1 MEGSRSSR
9 NIPFFQQCGFPQF
22 LFMRLL
28 GVYFLL
34 SDITIFYSY
43 ARGISPFKKWTEFI
57 GLFALPA
64 LIGIYA
70 LLFAGASL
78 LFYLV
83 PRKFRTFTECF
94 DPVLLITSVLVF
106 SCTLVFRSDDFS
118 LSVFVGLFAL
128 ILVIYGASRIHPETL
143 NRQKSGVFT
152 AVPLGV
158 LAAFILGF
166 VCVTAVAIHRC
177 FDTSTFDLGIFTQMF
192 HSMKRNLSAVT
203 TCERGYLLSHLR
215 VHSSFILYLLM
226 PVYAIFPS
234 AETLIFS
241 QAVLVTS
248 GVIPLYLIAKKR
260 GFAGTSLFCACAVY
274 LFSLGLLLPS
284 YFHFH
289 ENAFLPPL
297 LMWLFFTV
305 EYKKNILFYVM
316 SFLLLMV
323 KEDAALFLI
332 CICLYLA
339 FEEKGK
345 DRIRVLITGGV
356 ALLYFILITAFL
368 SGTGDSEAIAA
379 MRMNTLMTSEDQGVF
394 EILKN
399 ILIHPGRLLT
409 VFSHRAESLLILLQM
424 FFPLLFTPFLTRK
437 THRFFLMVP
446 FLLFNLV
453 FGASYIYASQ
463 ITFHYAYGPAALLIY
478 MAVVNISELEKDRK
492 HILILACAVV
502 SVISAFAMVSGNI
515 RNCEKYEKNKDRYH
529 RIENCLEKLP
539 EDAAVS
545 CDTHFLPHIA
555 DRKELYAIDSAK
567 FGYQGEHVVKLNGV
581 EQTEFVVLNL
591 MDGPQVQARDM
602 LVQSGYEVFAEEEGE
617 IVILRIGAL
626 T

>member
-9 NIPFFQQCGFPQF
+9 NISFLKQCGFPQF

-43 ARGISPFKKWTEFI
+43 ARGISPLKKWTEFI
-57 GLFALPA
+57 GCFPLPA
-64 LIGIYA
+64 MIALYV
-70 LLFAGASL
+70 LLFAGVSL
-78 LFYLV
+78 LFYLM
-83 PRKFRTFTECF
+83 PKKFRTFTECF
-94 DPVLLITSVLVF
+94 DPVLLIASVLVF

-118 LSVFVGLFAL
+118 LSVFIGLFSL
-128 ILVIYGASRIHPETL
+128 ILVIYGSSRIHPETL
-143 NRQKSGVFT
+143 NRERSGVYT
-152 AVPLGV
+152 AVPVAV
-158 LAAFILGF
+158 LAACVLGF

-192 HSMKRNLSAVT
+192 HSMKKNLSAVT
-203 TCERGYLLSHLR
+203 TCERGYFLSHFR

-226 PVYAIFPS
+226 PVYALFPS
-234 AETLIFS
+234 AETLIVS
-241 QAVLVTS
+241 QAALVTS

-260 GFAGTSLFCACAVY
+260 GFAGVSLLSACMVY
-274 LFSLGLLLPS
+274 LFSLGLLSPS

-289 ENAFLPPL
+289 ENAFLPAI
-297 LMWLFFTV
+297 LMWLLFAV
-305 EYKKNILFYVM
+305 EYKKIILFYVM

-323 KEDAALFLI
+323 KEDAAVFLI

-345 DRIRVLITGGV
+345 DRRRALITGGA
-356 ALLYFILITAFL
+356 ALLYFLLITSFL

-379 MRMNTLMTSEDQGVF
+379 MRMNTLMTSEDQGVLQ
-394 EILKN
+394 ILKN
-399 ILIHPGRLLT
+399 VLIHPGRLLT
-409 VFSHRAESLLILLQM
+409 VFSRREESLLILLEM
-424 FFPLLFTPFLTRK
+424 LFPLLFTPFFTRK

-463 ITFHYAYGPAALLIY
+463 ITFHYAYGPATLLIY
-478 MAVVNISELEKDRK
+478 MAIVNISEFEKDRK
-492 HILILACAVV
+492 HSLVLACAVV
-502 SVISAFAMVSGNI
+502 SVISAFAMVSGNL
-515 RNCEKYEKNKDRYH
+515 RNCEKYEKNKDRYQ
-529 RIENCLEKLP
+529 RIENCLEKIP
-539 EDAAVS
+539 QDAGVS

-555 DRKELYAIDSAK
+555 GREEIYPIDSAQ
-567 FGYQGEHVVKLNGV
+567 FGYQGEHVVKLTGV
-581 EQTEFVVLNL
+581 EETEFVVLNL

-602 LVQSGYEVFAEEEGE
+602 LLNGGYEVYAEEQEL
-617 IVILRIGAL
+617 IVVLKSSH
-626 T
+626 